1 MSAALLWVLLPVL
14 VGVALLFYRR
24 PDDTPLYL
32 ALGLSFILTWIAWQ
46 FPIDVV
52 LQLGSVSIE
61 ISPTLVFLGRNF
73 TIAEN
78 QRLLLTF
85 IYLAETFWLLGS
97 FITRPGRWFPA
108 LSLIAVG
115 LFMAALS
122 VQPFL
127 YAALF
132 LAAAVLLWVPLLVPP
147 GSQPGRGIRRALI
160 FLLFSLPFILFTGW
174 LLTGAEGSPGSV
186 TLVLR
191 AGLMLA
197 LGFSF
202 LLALFPFHSWMP
214 MLAEEAHPYVLGFLT
229 FFLHSVSLLFLLSFV
244 ERYVWLRDNPAVFEL
259 LLTVG
264 SLGVFL
270 GGLWAAQQRH
280 LGRLMAYTG
289 MLATGGLLQAIGLGG
304 AAGLPAF
311 FALLLPQAW
320 VLWAL
325 AACLGVLYRQAPSL
339 QLAELGPALRR
350 HPLLAFTSVTALLA
364 LAGLPL
370 LGPFP
375 AHLAIWQGVGRH
387 SVGLLVLTL
396 LGSLGLLAGGLRLLH
411 AWLSAAPAA
420 LAPAVSAPAAP
431 AGPRRLRGD
440 LANPYVWGFFLIW
453 MVTLLGYG
461 LLPSFLAPVGRL
473 VLMFPQLFQ

>member
-1 MSAALLWVLLPVL
+1 MSSTLLWVLLPVL
-14 VGVALLFYRR
+14 VGAALLLYPRK
-24 PDDTPLYL
+24 DDTPLFL

-52 LQLGSVSIE
+52 LQLGSISIE

-73 TIAEN
+73 TLGEN

-85 IYLAETFWLLGS
+85 IYLAETFWLLGA
-97 FITRPGRWFPA
+97 FITRPGRLFPG

-115 LFMAALS
+115 LFMAALA

-132 LAAAVLLWVPLLVPP
+132 LAAALLVLVPLLVPP
-147 GSQPGRGIRRALI
+147 SSQPGPGMRRALI
-160 FLLFSLPFILFTGW
+160 FQLFAVPFILFTGW
-174 LLTGAEGSPGSV
+174 LLTGMEGSPGSL

-191 AGLMLA
+191 AGVLLA

-214 MLAEEAHPYVLGFLT
+214 MLAQETHPYIWGFLT
-229 FFLHSVSLLFLLSFV
+229 FFLHSVALLFLLSFI
-244 ERYVWLRDNPAVFEL
+244 ERYVWLRDNPAIFEL
-259 LLTVG
+259 LLATG

-270 GGLWAAQQRH
+270 GGLWASQQRH
-280 LGRLMAYTG
+280 LGRLLAFASMA
-289 MLATGGLLQAIGLGG
+289 ATGGLLQAIGLGG
-304 AAGLPAF
+304 AEGLQAF

-325 AACLGVLYRQAPSL
+325 AFCLAVLYRHTPSL
-339 QLAELGPALRR
+339 QLAQLPEALQR
-350 HPLLAFTSVTALLA
+350 HPLLALTAVAALLA

-370 LGPFP
+370 LGPFT
-375 AHLAIWQGVGRH
+375 AHLAIWFGVGRL
-387 SVGLLVLTL
+387 SVGLLVLSL
-396 LGSLGLLAGGLRLLH
+396 LGSLGLLAAGLRLLQ
-411 AWLSAAPAA
+411 AWLTQPAKPAAPAA
-420 LAPAVSAPAAP
+420 LAAAAAVRP
-431 AGPRRLRGD
+431 D
-440 LANPYVWGFFLIW
+440 LANPPLWAFFIIW
-453 MVTLLGYG
+453 VVTLLGYG
-461 LLPSFLAPVGRL
+461 LLPSFLEPVQRL

>member
-1 MSAALLWVLLPVL
+1 
-14 VGVALLFYRR
+14 
-24 PDDTPLYL
+24 
-32 ALGLSFILTWIAWQ
+32 
-46 FPIDVV
+46 
-52 LQLGSVSIE
+52 
-61 ISPTLVFLGRNF
+61 
-73 TIAEN
+73 
-78 QRLLLTF
+78 
-85 IYLAETFWLLGS
+85 
-97 FITRPGRWFPA
+97 
-108 LSLIAVG
+108 
-115 LFMAALS
+115 
-122 VQPFL
+122 
-127 YAALF
+127 
-132 LAAAVLLWVPLLVPP
+132 
-147 GSQPGRGIRRALI
+147 
-160 FLLFSLPFILFTGW
+160 
-174 LLTGAEGSPGSV
+174 
-186 TLVLR
+186 
-191 AGLMLA
+191 
-197 LGFSF
+197 
-202 LLALFPFHSWMP
+202 
-214 MLAEEAHPYVLGFLT
+214 
-229 FFLHSVSLLFLLSFV
+229 
-244 ERYVWLRDNPAVFEL
+244 
-259 LLTVG
+259 
-264 SLGVFL
+264 
-270 GGLWAAQQRH
+270 
-280 LGRLMAYTG
+280 
-289 MLATGGLLQAIGLGG
+289 
-304 AAGLPAF
+304 
-311 FALLLPQAW
+311 

-420 LAPAVSAPAAP
+420 LAPAAP